1 MRGFL
6 WLVPQNRTV
15 AMRPKSRQL
24 ARLSKAPQEL
34 HISTNNQTS
43 RMTTSLVWAAHMWR
57 DAITPRICAW
67 VVTIAVGA
75 PKRPGHVLTRTRPIT
90 LRASARIATWPIII
104 VSAKL
109 RIWKHSRSLYK
120 SNKMPTEAPHIRKLL
135 ILTSPRVPYKLKS
148 KKRRSP
154 PIRWTC

>member
-15 AMRPKSRQL
+15 AMRPKLRQL

-34 HISTNNQTS
+34 LTSTNNQTS

-67 VVTIAVGA
+67 VATIAA
-75 PKRPGHVLTRTRPIT
+75 AEPKRLGRVLTRIRPIIR
-90 LRASARIATWPIII
+90 RASVRTATWPIIT
-104 VSAKL
+104 VSAKP
-109 RIWKHSRSLYK
+109 RIWKLSKSSCK
-120 SNKMPTEAPHIRKLL
+120 SNQMLTEAPHLRKQKMC
-135 ILTSPRVPYKLKS
+135 TSPRVSPTLKS
-148 KKRRSP
+148 KRRLSP
-154 PIRWTC
+154 PIRTTW